1 MGAVFLKLIDGID
14 RLVDVVDFL
23 LGGIDDATDEDQL
36 VGWVV
41 FDDESE
47 GAVGLDDL
55 LASRFADIESGD
67 LVERVQ
73 ILIVVQTAQSAEL
86 GAFVLFEVVHL
97 VAGTGRGGDA
107 VLGDLDGRLVDELVQ
122 VQFGLWDAGARL
134 PASQNLIF
142 VIFVQGSAAEGVEGA
157 LGFVLFVAADAG
169 DS

>member
-1 MGAVFLKLIDGID
+1 MTRPTKTNWL
-14 RLVDVVDFL
+14 
-23 LGGIDDATDEDQL
+23 
-36 VGWVV
+36 GWVV

-55 LASRFADIESGD
+55 LASWFANIESGD
-67 LVERVQ
+67 LVERV
-73 ILIVVQTAQSAEL
+73 LVVQTAQSAEL
-86 GAFVLFEVVHL
+86 GAFVLFVVQL

-122 VQFGLWDAGARL
+122 VQFGLWDTGARL

-142 VIFVQGSAAEGVEGA
+142 VISVQGIAAEGVEGA